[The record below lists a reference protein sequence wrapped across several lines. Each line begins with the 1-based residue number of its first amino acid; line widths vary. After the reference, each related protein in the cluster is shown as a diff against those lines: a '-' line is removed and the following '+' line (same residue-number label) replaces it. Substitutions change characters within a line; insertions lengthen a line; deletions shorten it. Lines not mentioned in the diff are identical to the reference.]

1 MKYII
6 VKQHHPYEDS
16 STLTMDRLTE
26 WNANSNEG
34 NVIVQL
40 PPNPEKNLVIDPR
53 PGRPIYWDK
62 DGYTFDVKVTPA
74 SNNNNDYGE
83 VTFHRTDDNGGWRND
98 IYFRAYFLNE
108 EEKDPRPFDNSV
120 PYLYEEDQ
128 YQPIM
133 ISSKGL
139 LRKTSGHLRKHL
151 ENARSW

>member
-1 MKYII
+1 MPTPMREMSSSSCCRILRRRRTS
-6 VKQHHPYEDS
+6 S
-16 STLTMDRLTE
+16 STH
-26 WNANSNEG
+26 
-34 NVIVQL
+34 
-40 PPNPEKNLVIDPR
+40 
-53 PGRPIYWDK
+53 GRRIYWDK

-128 YQPIM
+128 YQPLM